1 MFFIV
6 LVVFFDA
13 YYLIKTQ
20 LQFDINWILL
30 ILMQD
35 KKNMIFIHFWS
46 SVFAN
51 KLVQISAYLIR

>member
-51 KLVQISAYLIR
+51 KLLICKLVHI